1 MFATQRSR
9 VVKTLGAQAG
19 WYSEDCRTIRKV
31 ARPGAERRYMSP
43 EALSSEVYPASDV
56 WAAGV
61 MAYQLLC
68 GFLPFDDVR
77 NRDAPALSQ
86 ACAAI
91 STETP

>member
-1 MFATQRSR
+1 MEERITIIK
-9 VVKTLGAQAG
+9 VVKTGG
-19 WYSEDCRTIRKV
+19 
-31 ARPGAERRYMSP
+31 ERRYMSP

-86 ACAAI
+86 ARVAVVCFKM
-91 STETP
+91 